1 MSCSSSLYT
10 ANPNTQTVA
19 ANANIQL
26 GSVQRRYGCALNS
39 DSSSSVFIKKCGY
52 YLVTFN
58 VTFTASVAGTA
69 SVVLRQNG
77 TQVTGASAA
86 GTVTTAT
93 TEQNT
98 LTFVAIVRSVTG
110 NDTLTFANTG
120 IDITPSN
127 VAVSVVKL

>member
-1 MSCSSSLYT
+1 MSCSASLYT
-10 ANPNTQTVA
+10 ANPNTQTIA
-19 ANANIQL
+19 ANANVQI

-39 DSSSSVFIKKCGY
+39 DSSSVFLKKCGY

-58 VTFTASVAGTA
+58 VTFTASVAGLA